1 MYNDMYSN
9 APYPLNNFLDE
20 ISNYI
25 MLNLDENYNILG
37 FNEKFNEVVEVE
49 KENIIELKLQMIF
62 KNIRLDE
69 INFKNNESYKK
80 FNLCFN
86 DEIIKNQLYNTYI
99 CYIFRLKNGY
109 YLIGREQKPEQDEI
123 ITKIS
128 KLNNELANMTRELK
142 KKNIKLKKANQK
154 IEELLRTDK
163 LTGLSNRRHF
173 MEYFEKMISN
183 AKRHSIPLSLV
194 MCDLDKFKNINDSYG
209 HDVGDKVLENMGE
222 LLQNETRDED
232 LAARIG
238 GEEFTIILNSTSLEN
253 GKNYAERVRKKVSK
267 LDISQLPENI
277 TISLGVTEFKESD
290 DQESF
295 LKRADKALYKAKNNG
310 RNQVCAL

>member
-1 MYNDMYSN
+1 MYNDIYSN
-9 APYPLNNFLDE
+9 APYPLNYFLDK
-20 ISNYI
+20 ICNYI
-25 MLNLDENYNILG
+25 MLNLDEDYNIIG
-37 FNEKFNEVVEVE
+37 FNEKFNNLVKVE
-49 KENIIELKLQMIF
+49 KEDIKELKLKSVF
-62 KNIRLDE
+62 SNINLNE
-69 INFKNNESYKK
+69 INFENNEIFKK
-80 FNLCFN
+80 FNLFFI
-86 DEIIKNQLYNTYI
+86 DEIIKNQVYNDYI
-99 CYIFRLKNGY
+99 CYIFELRTGY
-109 YLIGREQKPEQDEI
+109 YLIGIERKPEQSEI

-142 KKNIKLKKANQK
+142 KKNSKLKKANQK

-173 MEYFEKMISN
+173 MEYFAKIISN
-183 AKRHSIPLSLV
+183 AKRHSLPLSLV

-209 HDVGDKVLENMGE
+209 HDVGDKVLENVGE
-222 LLQNETRDED
+222 LLRDETRDED

-238 GEEFTIILNSTSLEN
+238 GEEFTIILNGTSLED

-267 LDISQLPENI
+267 LDINQISGNI
-277 TISLGVTEFKESD
+277 TISLGVSKLKESD

-310 RNQVCAL
+310 RNQVCVL